1 MSRLTWFAVGAVT
14 GGYGILKARQAA
26 RNLTPEGVTARA
38 RAAGAGLRVFSAE
51 VAAGMAERESEL
63 RDEAARGGPGGPAV
77 AVPAMIEGSAG
88 PRHRRGRS
96 SLDHSSEELSTDGH
110 R

>member
-1 MSRLTWFAVGAVT
+1 VSRLTWFAVGAVT

-26 RNLTPEGVTARA
+26 RNLTPRGVTARA

-51 VAAGMAERESEL
+51 VAAGMAEREAEL
-63 RDEAARGGPGGPAV
+63 RDEAARAPGGPAV
-77 AVPAMIEGSAG
+77 AMPVMIEGPAG
-88 PRHRRGRS
+88 PRHRRE
-96 SLDHSSEELSTDGH
+96 HSSEELSTDGH